1 MKLNFLNLGI
11 ELTADMRAAQERI
24 LDTFQEAL
32 GDVCQIPDFVGYATE
47 SSFLDGFRASLD
59 DSDVVVVTVDPELFP
74 LFKKFMGDALGL
86 KMRSNRSLQK
96 HLQKTCPDLPPEAIP
111 EQAELPAEAD
121 ALLSEDG
128 LYSGFAIKANRQILV
143 ALPLDPARMEY
154 LMRDSVLPYLQ
165 DHMDAKLF
173 FTGNSAQVKEVAPI
187 KEASGKDELKAEVPQ
202 TQRIPINEP
211 FVAQVVAKLY
221 AAGKQ
226 VSVADTKTV
235 DFLKN
240 VAALIN
246 MQDTVL
252 LSQYTQD
259 KAEGESS
266 EDYIVRLARQTQEQ
280 SGTPLGA
287 VVSKVYA
294 RTLEDGTKDYYLY
307 VSISDGRT
315 ANEAKV
321 TALPGDTPPELIYR
335 AIEVLFHMIN
345 SWLDSGST
353 RPADDAT
360 ISSVDT
366 VSPVAEAETETE
378 AEAEAEAPAKKPII
392 LS

>member
-11 ELTADMRAAQERI
+11 ELTADMRTAQERI
-24 LDTFQEAL
+24 LDAFQKAL

-47 SSFLDGFRASLD
+47 ASFMDGFRASLD
-59 DSDVVVVTVDPELFP
+59 NSDVVVATVDPELFS

-96 HLQKTCPDLPPEAIP
+96 HLQKACPDLPPEAIP

-128 LYSGFAIKANRQILV
+128 LNSGFAIKANRQILV
-143 ALPLDPARMEY
+143 ALPLDPTRMDY
-154 LMRDSVLPYLQ
+154 LMQDSVLPYLQ

-173 FTGNSAQVKEVAPI
+173 FTGAGAQEKEVAPI
-187 KEASGKDELKAEVPQ
+187 KDEPKTAASQP
-202 TQRIPINEP
+202 QRILINEP

-221 AAGKQ
+221 AAGQQ

-240 VAALIN
+240 VAAIIN
-246 MQDTVL
+246 MQDVVL
-252 LSQYTQD
+252 LSQYTQE
-259 KAEGESS
+259 KAEGEAA
-266 EDYIVRLARQTQEQ
+266 EDYIVRLARQTQEH

-287 VVSKVYA
+287 VISKVYA
-294 RTLEDGTKDYYLY
+294 KTLEDGTKDYYLY
-307 VSISDGRT
+307 VSISDGDT

-345 SWLDSGST
+345 TWLDSGST
-353 RPADDAT
+353 RPD
-360 ISSVDT
+360 S
-366 VSPVAEAETETE
+366 
-378 AEAEAEAPAKKPII
+378 PAKKKPVI

>member
-11 ELTADMRAAQERI
+11 ELTADMRTAQERI
-24 LDTFQEAL
+24 LNAFQEAL
-32 GDVCQIPDFVGYATE
+32 GDVCQVPDFIGYATE
-47 SSFLDGFRASLD
+47 ASFLEGFRASLD
-59 DSDVVVVTVDPELFP
+59 DSDVVVVTVDPDLFP
-74 LFKKFMGDALGL
+74 LFKKFMSDALGL

-96 HLQKTCPDLPPEAIP
+96 HLQKTCPNLPPEAVL
-111 EQAELPAEAD
+111 EQAELPADAD

-143 ALPLDPARMEY
+143 ALPLDPTRMEY
-154 LMRDSVLPYLQ
+154 LMQDSVLPYLQ

-173 FTGNSAQVKEVAPI
+173 FTGAKTPEKEVSPI
-187 KEASGKDELKAEVPQ
+187 KDTAPQ
-202 TQRIPINEP
+202 PPRLPINEP
-211 FVAQVVAKLY
+211 FIAQVVANLR

-240 VAALIN
+240 VAAIIN

-252 LSQYTQD
+252 LSQYTQG
-259 KAEGESS
+259 KAEKEST
-266 EDYIVRLARQTQEQ
+266 EDYIVRLARQTQKQ
-280 SGTPLGA
+280 TATDLGA

-294 RTLEDGTKDYYLY
+294 KTMEDGTKDYYLY

-335 AIEVLFHMIN
+335 AIEVLFHMIH
-345 SWLDSGST
+345 SWLNSGST
-353 RPADDAT
+353 QP
-360 ISSVDT
+360 
-366 VSPVAEAETETE
+366 E
-378 AEAEAEAPAKKPII
+378 KKPII

>member
-11 ELTADMRAAQERI
+11 ELTEDMRTAQERI
-24 LDTFQEAL
+24 LDAFQKAL
-32 GDVCQIPDFVGYATE
+32 GDVCRIPDFVGYATE
-47 SSFLDGFRASLD
+47 ASFLDGFRASLD
-59 DSDVVVVTVDPELFP
+59 GSDVVVVTVDPELFP
-74 LFKKFMGDALGL
+74 LFKKFMGNTLGL

-96 HLQKTCPDLPPEAIP
+96 YLQKNCPDLPPEAIP

-121 ALLSEDG
+121 ALLSADG

-143 ALPLDPARMEY
+143 ALPLDPERMDY
-154 LMRDSVLPYLQ
+154 LMQDSVLPYLQ

-173 FTGNSAQVKEVAPI
+173 FTGAGAQEKEVAPI
-187 KEASGKDELKAEVPQ
+187 KEVSDKDKPKAAPQ
-202 TQRIPINEP
+202 PQRIPINEP

-259 KAEGESS
+259 KADGEAS

-294 RTLEDGTKDYYLY
+294 KTLKDGTKDYYLY

-345 SWLDSGST
+345 SWLDSDST
-353 RPADDAT
+353 RPVEEAS

-366 VSPVAEAETETE
+366 ISPVADAEVKTES
-378 AEAEAEAPAKKPII
+378 PAKKPII